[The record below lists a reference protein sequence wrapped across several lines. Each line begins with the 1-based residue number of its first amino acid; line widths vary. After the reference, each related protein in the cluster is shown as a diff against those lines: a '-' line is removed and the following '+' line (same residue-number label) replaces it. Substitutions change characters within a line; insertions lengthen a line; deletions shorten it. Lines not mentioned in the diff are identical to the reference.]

1 MVPDTA
7 APRVAWPLASVRACD
22 LAGRVRP
29 GRLTCNPNR
38 GKEWLGRAFPRLLD
52 PLGVPQAVHPA
63 APSRMQTSPR
73 TAAQAPAARHLIL
86 YDGDCGFCRSAVL
99 VVARLDP
106 AGAFQFA
113 SLNSDLAG
121 KLLAERRIAPR
132 GAGTMYVLP
141 DWRRNGQPVLD
152 RAAAALFIARG
163 LAWPWKG
170 LAALGILPRPLL
182 NRCYDAVARNRHRL
196 ARGTDACA
204 TPEAAVQDRFLPDR
218 QGGLSRQG

>member
-7 APRVAWPLASVRACD
+7 APRAASPLASVRARN

-29 GRLTCNPNR
+29 GRLTCNSNR
-38 GKEWLGRAFPRLLD
+38 GGVWLGRAFPRLLD
-52 PLGVPQAVHPA
+52 SLGVPQAVHPA

-73 TAAQAPAARHLIL
+73 TAAQAPAARHLVL

-99 VVARLDP
+99 AVARLDP
-106 AGAFQFA
+106 AGSFQFA

-121 KLLAERRIAPR
+121 NLLAERRIAPR

-141 DWRRNGQPVLD
+141 EWQRHGQSVLD
-152 RAAAALFIARG
+152 RAAAALFIAGG

-170 LAALGILPRPLL
+170 LAALGILPRRFL

-196 ARGTDACA
+196 VRGTDACA
-204 TPEAAVQDRFLPDR
+204 MPEAAVQDRFLTDR
-218 QGGLSRQG
+218 QGGQSRPG